1 MCVEREGGEGSD
13 GSVLY
18 VEGKER
24 GFTFYAEEGGE
35 RLQIVW
41 LH

>member
-1 MCVEREGGEGSD
+1 MEREGGEGSD

-24 GFTFYAEEGGE
+24 GFTIYAEEGGQ
-35 RLQIVW
+35 RLQNVW
-41 LH
+41 PH